1 MNMDLFMQ
9 NLNTG
14 IVITLIGMIV
24 VMMFLLVMT
33 WVMDISGRVIML
45 INRFFPEEIP
55 EPVNKKKVKKN
66 TDEEAQIAISVAMA
80 FDRQQKGV

>member
-24 VMMFLLVMT
+24 VMIFLLVMT
-33 WVMDISGRVIML
+33 WVMGISGRVIML

>member
-24 VMMFLLVMT
+24 VMIFLLVLT
-33 WVMDISGRVIML
+33 WVVDISGRVIML

>member
-24 VMMFLLVMT
+24 VMVFLLVMT

-45 INRFFPEEIP
+45 INRFFPEEVQ
-55 EPVNKKKVKKN
+55 EPANKKKVKKN
-66 TDEEAQIAISVAMA
+66 TDEEAQIAISIAMA

>member
-1 MNMDLFMQ
+1 MDLLMQ

-24 VMMFLLVMT
+24 VMIFLLVLT

>member
-24 VMMFLLVMT
+24 VMIFLLVLT
-33 WVMDISGRVIML
+33 WVVGISGRVIML

>member
-1 MNMDLFMQ
+1 MDLFMQ

-24 VMMFLLVMT
+24 VMIFLLVLT
-33 WVMDISGRVIML
+33 WVVDISGRVIML

>member
-24 VMMFLLVMT
+24 VMVFLLVMT